1 MIVTLNLT
9 DDVQAHLERI
19 GNDMNQTPIAILQN
33 LIQYS
38 IYCVSS
44 GVDMKVNSLMKVIG
58 DTPVWL
64 TSPTLDDDAV
74 DALLER
80 AQDANLDVRE
90 LLISNFES
98 NLIGICQYL
107 NNLDDG
113 ATGYVKVQ
121 QLHDLMASMFAKA
134 MSPIEAVNNMQEI
147 VGQSTEPVQVELPA
161 TEDESSDSAQDISER
176 LRKAFAAKAAAEL
189 ERKEAAIEEV
199 LNVLRNNEG
208 QHMQYAQLIDEA
220 QVDVTAAEFARAVR
234 QRNHLGYS
242 VSKDS
247 KKVNQYMYVPK

>member
-1 MIVTLNLT
+1 MIVTLNLS
-9 DDVQAHLERI
+9 DDVHAHLERI
-19 GNDMNQTPIAILQN
+19 GTNLKQSPSAILQN
-33 LIQYS
+33 LIEYS

-44 GVDMKVNSLMKVIG
+44 GVDMKVNALMKVIG

-64 TSPTLDDDAV
+64 TSPTLDEAAV

-107 NNLDDG
+107 NNFDDE

-134 MSPIEAVNNMQEI
+134 MSPIEAANNMQAI
-147 VGQSTEPVQVELPA
+147 VGQSAGAAPVQVELP
-161 TEDESSDSAQDISER
+161 EDLDSDSAQDINER
-176 LRKAFAAKAAAEL
+176 LRKAFADKAAAEL
-189 ERKEAAIEEV
+189 ESKEAAIEEV
-199 LNVLRNNEG
+199 LKVLRNNAG

-247 KKVNQYMYVPK
+247 KKVNQYMYVPV